1 MSRDSQ
7 TLIIPP
13 YPNQAVAHKFTTGAI
28 RALNRDIR
36 SVQNTPHP
44 ARAHGQG
51 IGIMAQVPGRVEH
64 RPGGFDGRGGVQK
77 LVSGAGYFSST
88 GCNAKAARSSWGVS
102 ALGRRMGGFGVFRLA
117 KQDYIC
123 PAVRHK

>member
-77 LVSGAGYFSST
+77 LVSGAGHFSAT
-88 GCNAKAARSSWGVS
+88 GCNVGVTRSSQ
-102 ALGRRMGGFGVFRLA
+102 ALTARGLA
-117 KQDYIC
+117 TYG
-123 PAVRHK
+123 